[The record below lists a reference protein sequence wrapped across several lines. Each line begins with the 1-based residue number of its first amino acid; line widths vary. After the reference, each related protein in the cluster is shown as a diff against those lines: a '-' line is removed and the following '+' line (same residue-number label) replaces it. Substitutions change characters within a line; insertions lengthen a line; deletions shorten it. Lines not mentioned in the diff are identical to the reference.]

1 MIENTDEDTAEDDT
15 EHVDEDADN
24 GEMMM
29 RPGMLRIQRIM
40 QTQITITAQ
49 MHPKKVQRTH
59 PQTVT
64 VLLTAAVQDLLL

>member
-1 MIENTDEDTAEDDT
+1 MTT
-15 EHVDEDADN
+15 EACDEDADN

-29 RPGMLRIQRIM
+29 RPGILRIQRIM